1 MPAGSAEDPALAF
14 SRFLERIR
22 ATHAI
27 DAGLAVDLGDGIA
40 AAERVRM
47 LLQTMASTDWELP
60 EDRQRALAAA
70 GEINALIESELLPH
84 FGAAAAAWPHL
95 LEFIVRQDEP

>member
-1 MPAGSAEDPALAF
+1 MPASTAGDPALDFA
-14 SRFLERIR
+14 RFLERIR

-27 DAGLAVDLGDGIA
+27 DVGLAVDLGDGIA
-40 AAERVRM
+40 AAERVRI
-47 LLQTMASTDWELP
+47 LLQAMASTDWKLP

-95 LEFIVRQDEP
+95 LEFMVREDQP